1 MFPIS
6 EDLLLLVCYAISAMS
21 LRLPGEGSACQRHPS
36 LLPPDQV
43 VLLRAAE
50 GEALSCL
57 GPNLLPRPL
66 STFLL
71 QAFWDL
77 LVAARAGWGGL
88 RRTRCKQA
96 PGEFGSLHGLRS
108 RLFFFLRLGPASGG
122 EQLSCLRQVG
132 AKRTRRRQ
140 ADEDGTSRRA
150 PLGAASD
157 ALKEPGVGGSDSDL

>member
-1 MFPIS
+1 M
-6 EDLLLLVCYAISAMS
+6 LLVCYAISAMS
-21 LRLPGEGSACQRHPS
+21 LRLPGESSACQRHPP

-71 QAFWDL
+71 HAFWDL

-96 PGEFGSLHGLRS
+96 PGEFGVSSRTPQSPLFLFPPRASPWRRTAVLSSASGDKEDEASSGGRGRHVAEGAAGSGLRRS
-108 RLFFFLRLGPASGG
+108 
-122 EQLSCLRQVG
+122 EG
-132 AKRTRRRQ
+132 AW
-140 ADEDGTSRRA
+140 
-150 PLGAASD
+150 P
-157 ALKEPGVGGSDSDL
+157 